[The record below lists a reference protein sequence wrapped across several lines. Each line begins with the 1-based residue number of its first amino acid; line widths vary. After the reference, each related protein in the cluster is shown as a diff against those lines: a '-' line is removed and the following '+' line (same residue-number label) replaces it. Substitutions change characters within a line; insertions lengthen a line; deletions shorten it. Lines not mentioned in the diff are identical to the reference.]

1 MYDSIRLA
9 ENLDGSADAIVS
21 SGQGSLAGAADCLR
35 QERERIL
42 KDIETKGAGKN
53 IRAVKV
59 KCGEKVVASVPF
71 SVFREE
77 KEKKRYTMAYLYAGS
92 AARQIEAARA
102 ASGCL
107 TAVSPGFFSIR
118 PDGALHSDAV
128 SLPFIRA
135 MHGEDVRVVPFL
147 SNHWNREAGEK
158 ALEEPELLA
167 DHVARA
173 VRQNRLDGVNIDIE
187 NLTEKSRA
195 DYAEFIRLLRA
206 RLPEGSE
213 LSVAVAANPE
223 GKNTGWQG
231 SYDYAA
237 LAQHSDHLL
246 LMAYD
251 EHSSGGVEGP
261 VASLGFV
268 ERSVRYAVSRVP
280 PEKIVLGIPLY
291 GRVWST
297 DGRFQGEGI
306 GLVEAESLLSRYNA
320 IPAWEEEAA
329 APRAQAEITPGSP
342 PILNGRQMTPGHYTV
357 WLEDERSLEAKV
369 RVVSRYRLKGA
380 GFWALGQE
388 PPDFWAKYAAW
399 LASPEE
405 NGETCWGEPGE
416 KHPAQFARVT
426 GREEV
431 RVRSGGSTRHPV
443 LRRLPGGTR
452 VEILG
457 KTPQG
462 WCRIRLPG
470 GGTGYI
476 NGRFLRQ
483 I

>member
-1 MYDSIRLA
+1 MYESIRLA

-21 SGQGSLAGAADCLR
+21 SGQGSLTGAADCLGR
-35 QERERIL
+35 DRARIL
-42 KDIETKGAGKN
+42 KDIEKQGEGKY
-53 IRAVKV
+53 IRSVKV

-77 KEKKRYTMAYLYAGS
+77 KAEKSYTMAYLYAGS

-107 TAVSPGFFSIR
+107 TAVSPSFFSIR

-128 SLPFIRA
+128 SAPFIRA
-135 MHGEDVRVVPFL
+135 MHGEGVEVVPFL

-158 ALEEPELLA
+158 ALKDPELLA
-167 DHVARA
+167 DHLARA

-187 NLTEKSRA
+187 NLTEKNRL
-195 DYAEFIRLLRA
+195 DYVEFVRLLRA
-206 RLPEGSE
+206 RLPEGRE

-223 GKNTGWQG
+223 GKNTGWHG

-237 LAQHSDHLL
+237 LAKHCDHLL

-251 EHSSGGVEGP
+251 EHSSGGEEGP

-268 ERSVRYAVSRVP
+268 ERSVRYAVSQVP

-291 GRVWST
+291 GRVWSR
-297 DGRFQGEGI
+297 DGLFEGEGI
-306 GLVEAESLLSRYNA
+306 GLREAEALITRYGA
-320 IPAWEEEAA
+320 GTVWQEEAS
-329 APRAQAEITPGSP
+329 APMAEVEITPGRVP
-342 PILNGRQMTPGHYTV
+342 LLNARQMTPGRYTI

-388 PPDFWAKYAAW
+388 PKDFWAKYAAW
-399 LASPEE
+399 LASAEKPEE
-405 NGETCWGEPGE
+405 KPGAGPGE
-416 KHPAQFARVT
+416 KRPGQFARVT

-431 RVRSGGSTRHPV
+431 RVRSGGSLRHPV
-443 LRRLPGGTR
+443 IRRLPGGTR

-462 WCRIRLPG
+462 WYRVRLPG
-470 GGTGYI
+470 GGTGYM
-476 NGRFLRQ
+476 NSRYLRR